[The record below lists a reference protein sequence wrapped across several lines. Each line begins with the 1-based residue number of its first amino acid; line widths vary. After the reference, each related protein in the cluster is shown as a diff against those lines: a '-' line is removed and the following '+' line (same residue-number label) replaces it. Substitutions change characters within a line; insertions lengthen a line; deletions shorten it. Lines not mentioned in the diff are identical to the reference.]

1 MGTSTINWLIFIVGF
16 GPVKVRM
23 KWKNKH
29 NKEQLEMKLR
39 DPTYDPVGFDYMEY
53 GNGVFGPTGKLWF
66 YFRSFLFI
74 VTDGEVL
81 YKCLYIAFTILGNFV
96 SEFFF
101 AFHLVDLLSR
111 DQELMSVLEAITRPL
126 GTIMK
131 TLGLSMIVMY
141 ILTVIG
147 FVIFHDH
154 FNPGEVKHDNLCN
167 SMLQCFLFTLYSGII
182 SSEIWA
188 EMGISDLW
196 PRHKYGTTHDP
207 ENNMIVMFVGRVLFD
222 MFFFILIGVVL
233 IGGVLFGIILDN
245 FSDIRE
251 EKANTTRQQREE
263 CFICTI
269 GRDVFDK
276 DGAGF
281 STHVADADGD
291 HNMWQY
297 LYFIIYLQDVDQ
309 ADCNGPESYVKNKL
323 AKGDGDVKWMPR
335 EAMVLEGQDE
345 GHSDVEEELK
355 KQVEQLQRELA
366 NIKRENKLANDTV
379 TDLLK
384 TLKSM

>member
-1 MGTSTINWLIFIVGF
+1 
-16 GPVKVRM
+16 
-23 KWKNKH
+23 
-29 NKEQLEMKLR
+29 
-39 DPTYDPVGFDYMEY
+39 
-53 GNGVFGPTGKLWF
+53 
-66 YFRSFLFI
+66 
-74 VTDGEVL
+74 
-81 YKCLYIAFTILGNFV
+81 
-96 SEFFF
+96 
-101 AFHLVDLLSR
+101 
-111 DQELMSVLEAITRPL
+111 
-126 GTIMK
+126 
-131 TLGLSMIVMY
+131 
-141 ILTVIG
+141 
-147 FVIFHDH
+147 
-154 FNPGEVKHDNLCN
+154 
-167 SMLQCFLFTLYSGII
+167 
-182 SSEIWA
+182 
-188 EMGISDLW
+188 
-196 PRHKYGTTHDP
+196 
-207 ENNMIVMFVGRVLFD
+207 MFVGRVIYD
-222 MFFFILIGVVL
+222 IFFFLLIGVVL

-281 STHVADADGD
+281 NTHVADADGD

-335 EAMVLEGQDE
+335 EAMVLEGQEE

-379 TDLLK
+379 SDLLK
-384 TLKSM
+384 TLKSMEQSVQQV